1 MDYPLLNAFWTMCL
15 IFLWVMWLFLLVRI
29 IGDIF
34 RSQDINNWAKTGWLV
49 LVIVLPFV
57 GVFIYVLARGRG
69 LSEREVALA
78 QRQQRQLREYI
89 RETVKAQGETIRPED
104 SLAKL
109 VELKDRGDITEEE
122 FQKAKAKVLA

>member
-109 VELKDRGDITEEE
+109 VELKNRGDITEEE